1 MSSPSSPSSPSS
13 TSHANVSRRTALAQ
27 LGATLVGAPAVLR
40 RRFQLFAGLTTE
52 YSARCVKLIEE
63 NIVVDLLN
71 QFRFQDFAEKPPR
84 IDRWLTQPGSL
95 SPEDADIYRGS
106 KMTAVAL
113 GHAPGNY
120 EQGIRFFAD
129 WNGFLAGYSD
139 WFTRIDD
146 ASDFARAKAANK
158 LGVMITFQNSLHFR
172 RPDDIN
178 TFWGLGQRIS
188 QLTYNMNNGIGSGFL
203 EQRDG
208 GLSVFGQ
215 SIVERMNQVGMAV
228 DVSHCADQ
236 TTMDA
241 IAASKRPVL
250 FTHANCRALAPS
262 LTRLKTDEAIRAMA
276 KTGGVMGVAF
286 IRFMVREQEPVT
298 VEHVLDH
305 VDHTAKLVGVEH
317 VAVGSD
323 LDMVGNPNPMGGG
336 MDPRK
341 QPNFSRYHY
350 HEDTGG
356 KITIAGL
363 DHPKRM
369 FDLTEG
375 LIRRRYSDA
384 DIALILGG
392 NAVRVLTDIWRVA

>member
-1 MSSPSSPSSPSS
+1 MSSRPDEV
-13 TSHANVSRRTALAQ
+13 VSRRAALTR
-27 LGATLVGAPAVLR
+27 LGVALVAAPAILR
-40 RRFQLFAGLTTE
+40 GRYRVFTGTATE
-52 YSARCVKLIEE
+52 YSARCIKLIEE
-63 NIVVDLLN
+63 NVVVDLLN

-95 SPEDADIYRGS
+95 SAADADIYRGS
-106 KMTAVAL
+106 RITSVAL
-113 GHAPGNY
+113 GHSPGNY
-120 EQGIRFFAD
+120 DEGIRFFAD
-129 WNGFLAGYSD
+129 WNGLLAGYSD

-146 ASDFARAKAANK
+146 ATDFARAKAANK
-158 LGVMITFQNSLHFR
+158 LGIMITFQNSQHFR
-172 RPDDIN
+172 RPDDVN
-178 TFWGLGQRIS
+178 VFWGLGQRIS
-188 QLTYNMNNGIGSGFL
+188 QLTYNLNNGIGSGFL

-208 GLSVFGQ
+208 GLSVFGI

-228 DVSHCADQ
+228 DASHCADQ

-241 IAASKRPVL
+241 IAASKRPVI

-286 IRFMVREQEPVT
+286 IRFMVRETEPVT
-298 VEHVLDH
+298 VDNVLDH
-305 VDHTAKLVGVEH
+305 VDHTAKLVGIEH

-323 LDMVGNPNPMGGG
+323 LDMIGNPNSLGGG
-336 MDPRK
+336 MDPTK
-341 QPNFSRYHY
+341 QPNFSRYRFHT
-350 HEDTGG
+350 DSAG
-356 KITIAGL
+356 KLTIAGL

-384 DIALILGG
+384 DISAVLGA
-392 NAVRVLTDIWRVA
+392 NAVRVLTDIWRGMPQ

>member
-1 MSSPSSPSSPSS
+1 MSSWPDEV
-13 TSHANVSRRTALAQ
+13 VSRRTALAR
-27 LGATLVGAPAVLR
+27 LGVALVAAPAILR
-40 RRFQLFAGLTTE
+40 ARYRAFTRATTE
-52 YSARCVKLIEE
+52 YSARCIKLLEE
-63 NIVVDLLN
+63 SVVVDLLN

-84 IDRWLTQPGSL
+84 IDKWLTQPNSL
-95 SPEDADIYRGS
+95 SAADADIYRGS

-113 GHAPGNY
+113 GHSPGNY
-120 EQGIRFFAD
+120 EEGIRFFAD
-129 WNGFLAGYSD
+129 WNGLLAGYSD

-146 ASDFARAKAANK
+146 ASDFARAKASNK
-158 LGVMITFQNSLHFR
+158 LGIMITFQNSQHFR
-172 RPDDIN
+172 RPDDVN

-188 QLTYNMNNGIGSGFL
+188 QLTYNLNNGIGSGFL

-208 GLSVFGQ
+208 GLSMFGL
-215 SIVERMNQVGMAV
+215 SIVDRMNQVGMAV

-241 IAASKRPVL
+241 IAASKRPVI

-276 KTGGVMGVAF
+276 KSGGVMGVAF
-286 IRFMVREQEPVT
+286 IRFMVREDEPVT
-298 VEHVLDH
+298 IENVLDH

-323 LDMVGNPNPMGGG
+323 LDMVGNPNPINGG
-336 MDPRK
+336 MDPK
-341 QPNFSRYHY
+341 TQPNFNRYRYHT
-350 HEDTGG
+350 DSAG
-356 KITIAGL
+356 KLTIAGL

-384 DIALILGG
+384 DISAILGA
-392 NAVRVLTDIWRVA
+392 NAVRVLTDIWRG

>member
-1 MSSPSSPSSPSS
+1 MASYPDRSI
-13 TSHANVSRRTALAQ
+13 SRRTALGR
-27 LGATLVGAPAVLR
+27 LGVTLVAAPAILR
-40 RRFQLFAGLTTE
+40 GRFRVFTGAATE
-52 YSARCVKLIEE
+52 YSARCIKLMEE
-63 NIVVDLLN
+63 SIVVDLLN

-84 IDRWLTQPGSL
+84 IERWLKEPGAL
-95 SPEDADIYRGS
+95 SAADADIYRGS
-106 KMTAVAL
+106 RMTAVAL
-113 GHAPGNY
+113 GHSPADY
-120 EQGIRFFAD
+120 DEGIRFFAD
-129 WNGFLAGYSD
+129 WNGLLAGYSD

-146 ASDFARAKAANK
+146 ASDFARAKAAKK
-158 LGVMITFQNSLHFR
+158 LGIMITFQNSQHFR
-172 RPDDIN
+172 RADDVN

-208 GLSVFGQ
+208 GLSMFGL

-228 DVSHCADQ
+228 DLSHCADQ
-236 TTMDA
+236 TTMDG
-241 IAASKRPVL
+241 IAASKRPVV

-262 LTRLKTDEAIRAMA
+262 LTRLKTDEAIRGMA

-298 VEHVLDH
+298 IEHVLDH
-305 VDHTAKLVGVEH
+305 VDYAAKLVGVEH

-323 LDMVGNPNPMGGG
+323 LDMVGNPNPIGGG
-336 MDPRK
+336 MDPKK
-341 QPNFSRYHY
+341 QPNFDRYHF
-350 HEDTGG
+350 HTDSAG
-356 KITIAGL
+356 KLTITGL

-384 DIALILGG
+384 DITGIIGG
-392 NAVRVLTDIWRVA
+392 NAVRVLTRIWQA

>member
-1 MSSPSSPSSPSS
+1 MASQPDRRI
-13 TSHANVSRRTALAQ
+13 SRRTALSR
-27 LGATLVGAPAVLR
+27 LGIAIAGAPAILR
-40 RRFQLFAGLTTE
+40 GRYRVFAGAATE
-52 YSARCVKLIEE
+52 YSARCVKLMEE
-63 NIVVDLLN
+63 SIVVDLLN

-84 IDRWLTQPGSL
+84 IDRWLKEPGTL
-95 SPEDADIYRGS
+95 STADADIYRGS

-113 GHAPGNY
+113 GHAPANY
-120 EQGIRFFAD
+120 DDAIRFFAD
-129 WNGFLAGYSD
+129 WNGLLAAYSD

-158 LGVMITFQNSLHFR
+158 LGIMITFQNSQHFR
-172 RPDDIN
+172 RPDDVN

-215 SIVERMNQVGMAV
+215 SIVERMNQVGMVV
-228 DVSHCADQ
+228 DASHCADQ

-241 IAASKRPVL
+241 IAASKRPVI

-276 KTGGVMGVAF
+276 KSGGVMGVAF

-298 VEHVLDH
+298 IEHVLDH
-305 VDHTAKLVGVEH
+305 VDYTAKLVGVEH

-323 LDMVGNPNPMGGG
+323 LDMVGNPNPIGGG
-336 MDPRK
+336 MDPK
-341 QPNFSRYHY
+341 AQPNFDRYHF
-350 HEDTGG
+350 HTDSAG
-356 KITIAGL
+356 KLTITGL

-369 FDLTEG
+369 FDFTEG
-375 LIRRRYSDA
+375 LIRRRYSDT
-384 DIALILGG
+384 DISGIIGG
-392 NAVRVLTDIWRVA
+392 NAVRVLSSIWRG

>member
-1 MSSPSSPSSPSS
+1 MSSTPNDSI
-13 TSHANVSRRTALAQ
+13 SRRAALARF
-27 LGATLVGAPAVLR
+27 GAALVAAPAILR
-40 RRFQLFAGLTTE
+40 GRYRIFTRSAAE
-52 YSARCVKLIEE
+52 YSARCIKLMEE
-63 NIVVDLLN
+63 SIVVDLLN

-84 IDRWLTQPGSL
+84 IERWLKEPGAL
-95 SPEDADIYRGS
+95 SAADADIYRGS
-106 KMTAVAL
+106 RMTAVAL
-113 GHAPGNY
+113 GHSPADY
-120 EQGIRFFAD
+120 DEGIRFFAD
-129 WNGFLAGYSD
+129 WNGLLAGYSD

-146 ASDFARAKAANK
+146 ASDFARAKAAKK
-158 LGVMITFQNSLHFR
+158 LGIMITFQNSQHFR
-172 RPDDIN
+172 RADDVN

-208 GLSVFGQ
+208 GLSMFGL

-228 DVSHCADQ
+228 DLSHCADQ
-236 TTMDA
+236 TTMDG
-241 IAASKRPVL
+241 IAASKRPVV

-262 LTRLKTDEAIRAMA
+262 LTRLKTDEAIRGMA

-298 VEHVLDH
+298 IEHVLDH
-305 VDHTAKLVGVEH
+305 VDYAAKLVGVEH

-323 LDMVGNPNPMGGG
+323 LDMVGNPNPIGGG
-336 MDPRK
+336 MDPKK
-341 QPNFSRYHY
+341 QPNFDRYHF
-350 HEDTGG
+350 HTDSAG
-356 KITIAGL
+356 KLTITGL

-384 DIALILGG
+384 DITGIVGG
-392 NAVRVLTDIWRVA
+392 NAVRVLTRIWQA